1 LDIGLKNR
9 FEALPGFEG
18 LGKALNLR
26 LGNALSL
33 SLGQF
38 PKSRKGHKSC
48 SFSSVKNIFKIFK
61 NAALRNVLNI

>member
-33 SLGQF
+33 SL
-38 PKSRKGHKSC
+38 
-48 SFSSVKNIFKIFK
+48 SVRSQNPGRVTKVVPSP
-61 NAALRNVLNI
+61 A

>member
-26 LGNALSL
+26 LGNTLFLSVR
-33 SLGQF
+33 SQNPGRVTKVV
-38 PKSRKGHKSC
+38 PSP
-48 SFSSVKNIFKIFK
+48 
-61 NAALRNVLNI
+61 A